1 LSVSGNRKKLKLII
15 DLEVY
20 IDDDKIGTVKLL
32 GIDESMGGIVGEL
45 ILEESYRKYKS
56 AIQIIS
62 NSQKGIAN
70 IEDFNYRISLGTNF
84 INDPIEGIGICHL
97 KEFEDEI
104 HFESAGVDRITIN
117 TLLKKLEN

>member
-1 LSVSGNRKKLKLII
+1 MDLK
-15 DLEVY
+15 VY

-45 ILEESYRKYKS
+45 VPEEPYEKYRS
-56 AIQIIS
+56 LIQKIS

-84 INDPIEGIGICHL
+84 INDPIGGIGICHL
-97 KEFEDEI
+97 KEFENEI
-104 HFESAGVDRITIN
+104 HFESGGLDQITIN
-117 TLLKKLEN
+117 NLMKKIEN